1 MTSMRSNEY
10 DKQVDLLLDVIPF
23 SLADE
28 RFALKG
34 GTAINLFVRDMPRL
48 SVDIDLTY
56 LPIEDRETSL
66 KNINDIMAA
75 MADNIVTLPN
85 VTVDKKITND
95 TKTISKLTVK
105 RSGVA
110 DVKIEPNLVLR
121 GSVYPPVERELCQK
135 AQDQFEKYVSVK
147 CLSDADLY
155 GGKICAA
162 LDRQHPR
169 DLFDVKVLFENGGL
183 TDEIRK
189 AFVVYL
195 ASHNGTMANLLDP
208 REKELED
215 VFNQQFAG
223 MALEDVT
230 VEELVSART
239 ELIKNIKEKLT
250 DDEKKFLISIK
261 TGEPDFGI
269 LEIKGVEKLPG
280 IRWKLRNI
288 GIMTDEQKKASLDRL
303 YKALG

>member
-1 MTSMRSNEY
+1 MRSNEY